1 MTNPPL
7 HDSAI
12 AHAIPALAALV
23 PLLLLAPALIPARA
37 ANALGKRFA
46 YGIATLALAAFA
58 LAVVSALGTFVYQPA
73 AAHALHLGPLRFD
86 LFLDPL
92 SAVMLV
98 LVAFL
103 GAVVTRYSCN
113 YLDGDEQQGR
123 FAKWLSVTIGSVLTA
138 ILSGNLLLFTLA
150 WLAASMSLHQL
161 LTFYSD
167 RPGALLAARKKFLIS
182 RLGDACMAGAL
193 VLTWKC
199 FGTWQ
204 FSEMFAAADALRAH
218 GGAHAGCLGWASVL
232 LVSGAMLKSAQF
244 PFHSWLPDTME
255 TPTPVSALMH
265 AGIINAGGFLI
276 VRLSP
281 IVVGSPAAL
290 NALALVGA
298 FTALF
303 ASVVMLTQTSVKRS
317 LAYSTIAQM
326 GFMMLQCGLGA
337 FALAVLHI
345 VAHSLYKA
353 HAFLSSGNIAS
364 MSKSAWV
371 PSERPGAHPLV
382 LGGTLAAAVGL
393 TWIVAAL
400 FGVGVG
406 AEPGV
411 LIPGSV
417 FMMAL
422 AYLLWNLWAS
432 SHRAG
437 LLGWGLLIGA
447 ASATAYF
454 ALHAVFS
461 RLLASSLPSYAPAR
475 SALEYGVMAVVVLL
489 FMGVLIFQAQLPL
502 WSTTRLGR
510 ALYVHAYKGF
520 YFVTLANRV
529 TLALT
534 PRASHRSFLPP
545 TS

>member
-1 MTNPPL
+1 MTNSPIS
-7 HDSAI
+7 DSAI
-12 AHAIPALAALV
+12 AQAIPALAALA
-23 PLLLLAPALIPARA
+23 PLLLLAPVLIPART

-46 YGIATLALAAFA
+46 HGIATLALVAFA
-58 LAVVSALGTFVYQPA
+58 LAVISALGTLMWRPA
-73 AAHALHLGPLRFD
+73 AAHALNLGALRLD

-92 SAVMLV
+92 SAVMVV
-98 LVAFL
+98 LVSFL

-113 YLDGDEQQGR
+113 YLDGDAQQGR

-150 WLAASMSLHQL
+150 WLAASMSLHKL
-161 LTFYSD
+161 LIFFSD
-167 RPGALLAARKKFLIS
+167 RPAAILAARKKFLIS

-232 LVSGAMLKSAQF
+232 LVAGALLKSAQF

-281 IVVGSPAAL
+281 IVAGSPAAL

-353 HAFLSSGNIAS
+353 HAFLSSGSIVS
-364 MSKSAWV
+364 VSKSAWV
-371 PSERPGAHPLV
+371 PSERPGAHPLI
-382 LGGTLAAAVGL
+382 LAGTLGTAVALTWAVGG
-393 TWIVAAL
+393 L
-400 FGVGVG
+400 FGVNAASGL
-406 AEPGV
+406 GV
-411 LIPGSV
+411 LLLGAV

-432 SHRAG
+432 SHRSS
-437 LLGWGLLIGA
+437 LVGWGLLVGIGA
-447 ASATAYF
+447 ATAYF
-454 ALHAVFS
+454 ALHAAFEKI
-461 RLLASSLPSYAPAR
+461 LAPSLPHYAPLR
-475 SALEYGVMAVVVLL
+475 S
-489 FMGVLIFQAQLPL
+489 
-502 WSTTRLGR
+502 
-510 ALYVHAYKGF
+510 
-520 YFVTLANRV
+520 
-529 TLALT
+529 
-534 PRASHRSFLPP
+534 
-545 TS
+545 